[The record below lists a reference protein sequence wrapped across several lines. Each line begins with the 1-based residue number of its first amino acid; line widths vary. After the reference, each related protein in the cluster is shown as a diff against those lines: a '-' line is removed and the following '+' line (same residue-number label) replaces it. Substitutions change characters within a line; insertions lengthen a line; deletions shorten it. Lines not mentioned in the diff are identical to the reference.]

1 MAANRMSAR
10 RDIAD
15 RSLDFECATVTVALS
30 AMRSWASGVPT
41 MVERPITSVSK
52 PASDPVHGPR
62 RHNAGLRR
70 TRRQCRQAD
79 RDAADIEG

>member
-1 MAANRMSAR
+1 MSAR
-10 RDIAD
+10 RDIAY

-41 MVERPITSVSK
+41 MVERPISQRLE
-52 PASDPVHGPR
+52 AGERPV
-62 RHNAGLRR
+62 
-70 TRRQCRQAD
+70 QAD